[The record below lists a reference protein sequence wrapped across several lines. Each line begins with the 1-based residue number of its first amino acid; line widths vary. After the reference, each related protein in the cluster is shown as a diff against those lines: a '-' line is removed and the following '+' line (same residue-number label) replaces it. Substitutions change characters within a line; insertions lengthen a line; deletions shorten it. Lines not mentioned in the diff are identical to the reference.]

1 MPADLF
7 IYALVAAGL
16 VFWLRSILGTRHG
29 DEQQR
34 SNPYTAQAET
44 PRDQGANRS
53 LISVEEPIAPEQR
66 IIDLAQNPV
75 AGMAVE
81 NKAAEQGLIEIAK
94 QDRGFDIKHFL
105 TGAQD
110 AFVIIVEAFAE
121 GDRHT
126 LEGLLTNDVYKAFE
140 SAITARE
147 QRGEKQQ
154 AEIHAIRKSEVIAAC
169 IRDKTALITI
179 RFTAGETTVTR
190 DESGEILSGHPD
202 KVTEMRDIWVFGR
215 ALKSRDP
222 RWLVHETRSDLDGDN
237 DLIPNTDS

>member
-7 IYALVAAGL
+7 VYALVAAGL

-34 SNPYTAQAET
+34 SNPYTAQTET
-44 PRDQGANRS
+44 PQGANRS
-53 LISVEEPIAPEQR
+53 FVSVEELIAPEQR
-66 IIDLAQNPV
+66 ILELAQNPV
-75 AGMAVE
+75 AGMSVE

-94 QDRGFDIKHFL
+94 QDRSFDIKHFL

-126 LEGLLTNDVYKAFE
+126 LEGLLTPDVYRAFE

-147 QRGEKQQ
+147 QRGEKQR
-154 AEIHAIRKSEVIAAC
+154 AEIHAIRKSEVIAAR
-169 IRDKTALITI
+169 IQDKTALITL

-202 KVTEMRDIWVFGR
+202 KVTEMRDVWVFGR
-215 ALKSRDP
+215 ILKSRDP
-222 RWLVHETRSDLDGDN
+222 RWLVHETRSDLEGDN
-237 DLIPNTDS
+237 DSIPNTDR